1 MFSSFSEY
9 WERRANRG
17 GPHPNTCWPGEWT
30 LGHNRYNV
38 LLFRWRNLPGRKKNG
53 DDVISGYVWLKS
65 AQAHKLY
72 REESFCHLLKDWK
85 GALDQI
91 HYDFYM
97 FLGAHYITP
106 FLNFVQPEQSVLVH
120 GKISPPS
127 DLRHEHAAPV
137 AMPHLPITATTK
149 VAEIRSPGSP
159 GSPSGSPPS
168 LVSEESTLSQ
178 SAPGTKHIHQSTGE
192 PVQAGDGAVACI
204 V

>member
-1 MFSSFSEY
+1 
-9 WERRANRG
+9 
-17 GPHPNTCWPGEWT
+17 
-30 LGHNRYNV
+30 
-38 LLFRWRNLPGRKKNG
+38 
-53 DDVISGYVWLKS
+53 
-65 AQAHKLY
+65 
-72 REESFCHLLKDWK
+72 
-85 GALDQI
+85 
-91 HYDFYM
+91 M
-97 FLGAHYITP
+97 FLGAHYTP

-127 DLRHEHAAPV
+127 DLRHEHAAPA